1 MSHNYKQKSTKRNE
15 IKIKNLNQTSC
26 KIAPNIN
33 EIPIARRERE
43 RGRRDLE
50 LFEKKKKI
58 MKKANT

>member
-1 MSHNYKQKSTKRNE
+1 MSHNYKRKYTKRNE

-43 RGRRDLE
+43 REERSRA
-50 LFEKKKKI
+50 F
-58 MKKANT
+58 